1 MEPPPPPRPE
11 SYTRDLLAR
20 ALPLMKD
27 PPFIEAVA
35 TYLVTG
41 ASNGITIANFR
52 GVYSVNGGSHADWWG
67 LVILSWPALSYCAS
81 DPWRSLERYVS
92 TFSR

>member
-1 MEPPPPPRPE
+1 MEPPSRPE

-20 ALPLMKD
+20 ALLLMKD

-41 ASNGITIANFR
+41 VSDGVVLANFP
-52 GVYSVNGGSHADWWG
+52 GVYSVNGGSAADWWG
-67 LVILSWPALSYCAS
+67 LVILSWPNMSRIVN
-81 DPWRSLERYVS
+81 DPWRSLERYIA